1 MSQQYDV
8 IVVGG
13 GHNGLVAAAYLA
25 KRGLKALVL
34 EGRGIVGG
42 ACVTEE
48 PFPGYKVSTVSYVC
62 GMLLPQIIQE
72 LKLKEFGF
80 EIYPLEAT
88 FIPFPNGKHLFL
100 WNDTQK
106 AAQEIKRF
114 SPRDAK
120 AYLELVQFL
129 SRVAKF
135 IEPLL
140 LKPPPSL
147 TSNSLTNLANLIRL
161 AIRFRRQNISR
172 DKNADHEYQG
182 FP

>member
-1 MSQQYDV
+1 MPQQYDV

-25 KRGLKALVL
+25 KRRLKVL
-34 EGRGIVGG
+34 MLERRDIVGG

-62 GMLLPQIIQE
+62 SMLMPQIIQE

-80 EIYPLEAT
+80 GIHPLEAT

-100 WNDTQK
+100 WGDAHK
-106 AAQEIKRF
+106 SAQEIEKF
-114 SPRDAK
+114 SSRDAR

-129 SRVAKF
+129 ARVTKF

-161 AIRFRRQNISR
+161 GIRFRRQKEE
-172 DKNADHEYQG
+172 DK
-182 FP
+182 